1 MAELLASTGR
11 TLLASRRPRRHRRN
25 SDSGLGHLSSLA
37 EAPECPEDP
46 HDEMW
51 ERGDFSTRGELCPG
65 SPGGPQQGDPA
76 APAGPEG
83 TQTGGSPRAPPQAAL
98 GPAAHEHS
106 PRVASGDLITDS
118 CSDRASTWVQ
128 RGARPPPPA
137 HSTLNYSSVLLK
149 HQKSSGFLE
158 NFDVTEHFER
168 CFVRQCF
175 DREVHIRPLP
185 QSPAKTAAPGR
196 TRWGSSLCTLPG
208 REAHPHPGTLSH
220 SPTSSQGP
228 PWPCQEQGHTLQ
240 GGLIYLLVSWGL
252 GSGEGRQE
260 GGSWPCPHSPSSL
273 PFFWATQ
280 RRSSWVC

>member
-1 MAELLASTGR
+1 MPRQPWR
-11 TLLASRRPRRHRRN
+11 TAAGGPCCSSWPRRDPDR
-25 SDSGLGHLSSLA
+25 GLTT
-37 EAPECPEDP
+37 C
-46 HDEMW
+46 
-51 ERGDFSTRGELCPG
+51 
-65 SPGGPQQGDPA
+65 
-76 APAGPEG
+76 
-83 TQTGGSPRAPPQAAL
+83 PPQAAL

-196 TRWGSSLCTLPG
+196 AHWGSSLCTLPG

-240 GGLIYLLVSWGL
+240 GGLTYLLVSWGL
-252 GSGEGRQE
+252 GPGEGRQE

-273 PFFWATQ
+273 PFFWGTQ